1 VSEHLRKTESK
12 AAEQRRKRVEA
23 DREKKRQEKKL
34 NYLIT
39 RTELYSHFMSNRVNK
54 SDPAANVV
62 CTPLHS
68 LGPLLP
74 RLSLPLV
81 LGSVSTSDPSSC

>member
-1 VSEHLRKTESK
+1 MNSPFSQVSDHLRKTESK

-39 RTELYSHFMSNRVNK
+39 RTELYSHFMSNRVN
-54 SDPAANVV
+54 
-62 CTPLHS
+62 
-68 LGPLLP
+68 
-74 RLSLPLV
+74 
-81 LGSVSTSDPSSC
+81 TSDATALVDAAAASAVCICTVCCCCCCCAVL